1 MSQKPCNRTVG
12 SGPAASPVSS
22 SMPDRPGLAAGV
34 VLARFPK
41 VRPPLPEQIARI
53 YAVLLWSLGWRLTTG
68 LEFRWRYGQ
77 DYGHLMRHE
86 HVNTAGEIEE
96 VLQLFFA
103 DIRVRVLGVSRSLSL
118 YRFLECRN
126 VARERVTDFLSET
139 MCQPREA
146 PRP

>member
-1 MSQKPCNRTVG
+1 MVARSALLLNPDGVFRAAIPSEG
-12 SGPAASPVSS
+12 S
-22 SMPDRPGLAAGV
+22 
-34 VLARFPK
+34 
-41 VRPPLPEQIARI
+41 
-53 YAVLLWSLGWRLTTG
+53 LLWSLGWRLTTG

-96 VLQLFFA
+96 VLQFFFA